1 MNTRKPNPNDKAD
14 VLASYYYDVIV
25 SKIEHSSNDYIR
37 TKKTIEYLFDND
49 FDIPDIIAELKKHRS
64 NIIRGEDLSDSL
76 WKDSLIKRGAFYLH
90 RELRIVS
97 PPPVFN
103 LQKNIEITYPY
114 FCEMKIRYTR
124 QNLLDYFYNRL
135 KSINRQLVD
144 KKTDLKAIDF
154 LMNKYSSLD
163 YIEPLDV
170 ILCSIDN
177 HLEQRDDT
185 YRLIDITKTNL
196 NIINQ
201 LMNEMM
207 ELESKDLRK
216 IVWR

>member
-1 MNTRKPNPNDKAD
+1 
-14 VLASYYYDVIV
+14 
-25 SKIEHSSNDYIR
+25 
-37 TKKTIEYLFDND
+37 
-49 FDIPDIIAELKKHRS
+49 
-64 NIIRGEDLSDSL
+64 
-76 WKDSLIKRGAFYLH
+76 
-90 RELRIVS
+90 
-97 PPPVFN
+97 
-103 LQKNIEITYPY
+103 
-114 FCEMKIRYTR
+114 MKIRYTR

-144 KKTDLKAIDF
+144 RKTDLKAIDF